1 MVVHHMAK
9 LMVHN
14 SDDLISRLLL
24 DECIVNDNFS
34 ELPKATHES
43 IGVARPL

>member
-1 MVVHHMAK
+1 MVVRHMAE

-24 DECIVNDNFS
+24 DECIINDNFS
-34 ELPKATHES
+34 ELPKATDES
-43 IGVARPL
+43 IRVV